1 MQTAPRAAEEYRSEL
16 QIAGHL
22 YEAQA
27 TCRRR
32 REWLRLISGLSR
44 EERAE
49 VRAEMAASGFDG
61 DAPADDRLVPRPG
74 AAVYLAAMWM
84 KEASMAANE
93 RRTAQSLG
101 ALDQASARRLV
112 AKLEAAY
119 SAGKLKPI
127 NPTLKP
133 LTTAIRVKAA

>member
-1 MQTAPRAAEEYRSEL
+1 
-16 QIAGHL
+16 
-22 YEAQA
+22 
-27 TCRRR
+27 
-32 REWLRLISGLSR
+32 
-44 EERAE
+44 
-49 VRAEMAASGFDG
+49 
-61 DAPADDRLVPRPG
+61 
-74 AAVYLAAMWM
+74 
-84 KEASMAANE
+84 MAANE